1 MSHQAPSSE
10 ATPGSLPELVQESHL
25 ETEIIDGC
33 TTHSFYESE
42 GDARTIKRQEK
53 WYEVKHV
60 GGGGFGQVFLQEC
73 RSEDEKG
80 EDKKAEDKKGE
91 LRAVKQI
98 SLPKQRSS
106 PMEYARELEALATFS
121 QHKVFQRL
129 NKL

>member
-10 ATPGSLPELVQESHL
+10 ATPCSLPELVQESHL
-25 ETEIIDGC
+25 ETEIIDGG
-33 TTHSFYESE
+33 TTHSFYDSE
-42 GDARTIKRQEK
+42 GDARTITRQEK
-53 WYEVKHV
+53 WYEVKHI

-80 EDKKAEDKKGE
+80 EDKKGE